1 MMPFLAYLLKT
12 IICSGLFFSYYRIAL
27 YNRSFH
33 RLNRFYL
40 LGSVIVSLIIPF
52 IHIHLSGPL
61 IPINNQVIQLLDVV
75 NSDNNGFHEMDVT
88 NPTTTG
94 ILTLVTALYLLLSGM
109 ILFVLLFNLYKLWL
123 LYYNNPKERIDRFNL
138 ILATEKNTP
147 FSFFR
152 NIYWNPKIELSSPE
166 GCRIWKHEV
175 SHAVEM
181 HSADRLFMS
190 FVLVVFWCNPFYWLA
205 RKELNLVHE
214 FLADRNTIRDHDLKA
229 FSEMILYAAFP
240 KYRAGLTSNFS
251 SSSIKRRLLM
261 LTNLKKQQSNY
272 IGRLLILPVIIA
284 VTGIFAIR
292 MGNNSHAVIPV
303 VKSITVVIDAG
314 HGGERSGAVAADGTL
329 EKDLNLAIAKKI
341 AGLNSN
347 ENIKIMLTRASD
359 VTHPSRELVDETVK
373 KQPDA
378 FISIH
383 VNTGSLAPS
392 GFEMYVSEKNV
403 SFEKQSR
410 LLGTLI
416 TNQIES
422 IFQVA
427 PELKKGAGNG
437 NGIWV
442 LDAPTINYPAI
453 LIECGNLSNKTDL
466 AFLKNPDN
474 QDKIAEKILNAIAL
488 YANSTE
494 K

>member
-1 MMPFLAYLLKT
+1 MPFLAYLVKT

-27 YNRSFH
+27 FNRSFH

-52 IHIHLSGPL
+52 VHIHLSGPL
-61 IPINNQVIQLLDVV
+61 IPVNNHVIQLLDVV
-75 NSDNNGFHEMDVT
+75 SSDNNGFHEKDGT
-88 NPTTTG
+88 NLATTG
-94 ILTLVTALYLLLSGM
+94 IMTLVAASYLLISGM
-109 ILFVLLFNLYKLWL
+109 ILFVFLFNLYKLWL
-123 LYYNNPKERIDRFNL
+123 LYYRNPKKRIDRFNL
-138 ILATEKNTP
+138 ILTTEKNTP

-152 NIYWNPKIELSSPE
+152 NIYWNPKIDASSPE

-190 FVLVVFWCNPFYWLA
+190 FVLVVLWCNPFYWLA

-240 KYRAGLTSNFS
+240 KYRAELTSNFS

-272 IGRLLILPVIIA
+272 IGRLLILPVVIA
-284 VTGIFAIR
+284 VTGIFAFR
-292 MGNNSHAVIPV
+292 TGNASDTGIPV
-303 VKSITVVIDAG
+303 AKPLTVVIDAG
-314 HGGERSGAVAADGTL
+314 HGGENRGAVAPDGTL

-341 AGLNSN
+341 DGLNSN
-347 ENIKIMLTRASD
+347 GNIKIILTRESD
-359 VTHPSRELVDETVK
+359 VTHPLREMVNETVK

-383 VNTGSLAPS
+383 MNNNPLAPS
-392 GFEMYVSEKNV
+392 GFDMYVSKKNEG
-403 SFEKQSR
+403 FEKQSR

-416 TNQIES
+416 TKQIES
-422 IFQVA
+422 VYQVA
-427 PELKKGAGNG
+427 PELKKGRDNDK
-437 NGIWV
+437 GIWV

-474 QDKIAEKILNAIAL
+474 QKKIAEKILNAIAL